1 MLLKIKQKRANY
13 IDYQNLYIT
22 KTKQVWKQTMI
33 KK

>member
-13 IDYQNLYIT
+13 IDYQNLHIT
-22 KTKQVWKQTMI
+22 KQSKTVI